1 MRKLLEEEKVVA
13 VQGGISSGDVLAV
26 MPIAERART
35 VLIATGPNATEITG
49 KNCNRYTFRVDLPN
63 KVTVNTVYPTLKE
76 HGKKWYFV
84 SASYAWGIDAFNQ
97 MREVLVKD
105 GGTVLGAD
113 QAPLGTTDFSSYML
127 KVRQANPDV
136 IYVGL
141 GGTDLTNF
149 LKQLHEIGMTRKM
162 PLSSPIVNN
171 SDLWAAGPEAAFG
184 IFPKLWNYSGAHLTS
199 RSSAVREH
207 LSAKTQLPPNP
218 RLAGLVWGHGDSHC
232 HSADKI
238 HRLEGPG
245 KIS

>member
-1 MRKLLEEEKVVA
+1 MWLDEPNPQTSQQNMRKLLEEEKVVA

-113 QAPLGTTDFSSYML
+113 QAPLGTTDFSSYIL

-162 PLSSPIVNN
+162 PLSSPIVNDF
-171 SDLWAAGPEAAFG
+171 DLWAAGPEAAFG

-199 RSSAVREH
+199 RS
-207 LSAKTQLPPNP
+207 
-218 RLAGLVWGHGDSHC
+218 
-232 HSADKI
+232 
-238 HRLEGPG
+238 
-245 KIS
+245 